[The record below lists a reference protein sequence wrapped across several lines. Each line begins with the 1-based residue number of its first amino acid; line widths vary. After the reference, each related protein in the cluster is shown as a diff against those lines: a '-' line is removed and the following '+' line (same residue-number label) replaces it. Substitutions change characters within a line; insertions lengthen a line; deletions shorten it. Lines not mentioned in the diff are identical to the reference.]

1 MLPALDSEC
10 SSPSGF
16 GQQNFFCPK
25 AARAEHSESG
35 QHENGRRK
43 IGLAQFSLQ
52 KDRALNFNPKQ
63 FAPLGVTE
71 PIDVLLADIAI
82 SVQLSK
88 TEHDKAVAR
97 FETMQDWIDRKASP
111 LHGLVRLMY
120 PQGSM
125 AIGATIAR
133 VSDKEEYDV
142 DAIVDLNIPVDAD
155 PQVVLD
161 TLFEAIRGEK
171 GSRYYDMTIRH
182 TRCVCVSYED
192 GMHIDLTPAVLLALK
207 TPRTSTIFHSKP
219 EDPEVEDRRLFAN
232 PWGLAEWF
240 KEKTSKD
247 EDFARYFEKRSL
259 AYDGK
264 LMARAPAEPVPDQ
277 EPAYHKSRA
286 LIALQLIKRWR
297 NVLFARRDRSR
308 LRRPPSVLLSK
319 LIAENANRTR
329 TLSEEV
335 EHQAACILAR
345 LEYEKSCAN
354 LIYETNPRC
363 PDDVL
368 TDRWPASRADQDLM
382 IADLRDFVAKMQ
394 VLRRGDLSL
403 AQMGKILEGLFGERP
418 AKKVVDEYVTR
429 SAPGGNRI
437 VPATGRVIG
446 AASGLMTPAAAR
458 PSAAHNFY
466 GD

>member
-1 MLPALDSEC
+1 M
-10 SSPSGF
+10 
-16 GQQNFFCPK
+16 
-25 AARAEHSESG
+25 
-35 QHENGRRK
+35 
-43 IGLAQFSLQ
+43 
-52 KDRALNFNPKQ
+52 NFNPKSLS
-63 FAPLGVTE
+63 PLGVSE

-111 LHGLVRLMY
+111 LYGLVRLMY

-125 AIGATIAR
+125 AIGATVAR
-133 VSDKEEYDV
+133 VSDKEEYDI
-142 DAIVDLNIPVDAD
+142 DAIVDLNIRADAD
-155 PQVVLD
+155 PQAVLD
-161 TLFEAIRGEK
+161 TLYEAIRGEE
-171 GSRYYDMTIRH
+171 GSRYFDMTIRH

-192 GMHIDLTPAVLLALK
+192 GMHIDLTPAVLVALQ

-219 EDPEVEDRRLFAN
+219 EDPQVEDRRLLAN

-240 KEKTSKD
+240 KEKTPKD

-259 AYDGK
+259 AFDARK
-264 LMARAPAEPVPDQ
+264 TTARAPAEPVPDQ
-277 EPAYHKSRA
+277 EPAYQKSRA

-297 NVLFARRDRSR
+297 NVLFSRRDRLR

-319 LIAENANRTR
+319 LIADNANRTR

-335 EHQAACILAR
+335 LHQACCLLAR
-345 LEYEKSCAN
+345 LEFEKARER
-354 LIYETNPRC
+354 LIYEANPRC
-363 PDDVL
+363 PADVL
-368 TDRWPASRADQDLM
+368 TDRWPASDADQDLM

-394 VLRRGDLSL
+394 VLRSGNLSL
-403 AQMGKILEGLFGERP
+403 AEMGKVLEGLFGESP
-418 AKKVVDEYVTR
+418 AKKVLDEYVSR

-446 AASGLMTPAAAR
+446 AASGLVTPAAAKQ
-458 PSAAHNFY
+458 PAAHKFY